1 MRDLKDK
8 VALITGASSGFGRAA
23 ALALSKLGARLAL
36 SALPSSGLDSVAA
49 EVSTET
55 KLIEGDLTEPKQVER
70 FVDAAVKHFGRVNIL
85 LGNAGVFCAG
95 PIIEGDPEVWEKVLQ
110 INVSSVFRLVRAVL
124 PQMKEQGSG
133 EIILTSSISGHEA
146 IHGEPVYS
154 ASKHAIQAF
163 THGLRRQLI
172 GTGIKVGAVAPGIA
186 MTNLWGRID
195 PEEAQRRVKAG
206 EALVAEDI
214 AEAMVFMLTRPDNVT
229 IRDLVIL
236 PREQD
241 I

>member
-8 VALITGASSGFGRAA
+8 VALITGGSSGFGRAA
-23 ALALSKLGARLAL
+23 ALALGKQGVKLAL
-36 SALPSSGLDSVAA
+36 SALPSTGLDSVAA
-49 EVSTET
+49 QISTET
-55 KLIEGDLTEPKQVER
+55 KLIEGDLTEPNQVER
-70 FVDAAVKHFGRVNIL
+70 FVDAAVKHFGRADIL

-95 PIIEGDPEVWEKVLQ
+95 PIIEGDPEVWDKALQ

-133 EIILTSSISGHEA
+133 EIILTSSISGHQA

-172 GTGIKVGAVAPGIA
+172 GTGIKVGAIAPGIA
-186 MTNLWGRID
+186 MTNLWGKID
-195 PEEAQRRVKAG
+195 SEEAQRRIKAG
-206 EALVAEDI
+206 EAPQAEDI
-214 AEAMVFMLTRPDNVT
+214 AEAMMFMLTRPANVT

>member
-1 MRDLKDK
+1 M
-8 VALITGASSGFGRAA
+8 
-23 ALALSKLGARLAL
+23 
-36 SALPSSGLDSVAA
+36 
-49 EVSTET
+49 
-55 KLIEGDLTEPKQVER
+55 
-70 FVDAAVKHFGRVNIL
+70 
-85 LGNAGVFCAG
+85 
-95 PIIEGDPEVWEKVLQ
+95 
-110 INVSSVFRLVRAVL
+110 
-124 PQMKEQGSG
+124 
-133 EIILTSSISGHEA
+133 
-146 IHGEPVYS
+146 YS

-206 EALVAEDI
+206 EALLAEDI

>member
-1 MRDLKDK
+1 MRHLKDR
-8 VALITGASSGFGRAA
+8 VALITGGSSGFGRAA
-23 ALALSKLGARLAL
+23 ALALSQQGVKLAL
-36 SALPSSGLDSVAA
+36 SALPSSGLDLVA
-49 EVSTET
+49 EKISTET
-55 KLIEGDLTEPKQVER
+55 KLIEGDLTEPKQVEK
-70 FVDAAVKHFGRVNIL
+70 FVDAAVKHFGRVDIL

-95 PIIEGDPEVWEKVLQ
+95 PIIEGDPDVWEKVFQ

-124 PQMKEQGSG
+124 PQMKEQGAG

-172 GTGIKVGAVAPGIA
+172 GTGIKVGAIAPGIA
-186 MTNLWGRID
+186 MTNLWGKI
-195 PEEAQRRVKAG
+195 EENEVQRRVEAG
-206 EALVAEDI
+206 EALLADDI
-214 AEAMVFMLTRPDNVT
+214 AEAMLFMLTRPDNVT

>member
-8 VALITGASSGFGRAA
+8 VALITGGSSGFGRAA
-23 ALALSKLGARLAL
+23 ALALGKQGVKLAL
-36 SALPSSGLDSVAA
+36 SALPSTGLDSVAA
-49 EVSTET
+49 QISTET
-55 KLIEGDLTEPKQVER
+55 KLIEGDITEPNQVER
-70 FVDAAVKHFGRVNIL
+70 FVDAAVKHFGRADIL

-95 PIIEGDPEVWEKVLQ
+95 PIIEGDPEVWDKARQ

-133 EIILTSSISGHEA
+133 EIILTSSISGHQA

-172 GTGIKVGAVAPGIA
+172 GTGIKVGAIAPGIA
-186 MTNLWGRID
+186 MTNLWGKID
-195 PEEAQRRVKAG
+195 SEEAQRRIKAG
-206 EALVAEDI
+206 EALQAEDI
-214 AEAMVFMLTRPDNVT
+214 AEAMMFMLTRPANVT

>member
-8 VALITGASSGFGRAA
+8 VALITGGSSGFGRAA
-23 ALALSKLGARLAL
+23 ALALGKQGVKLAL
-36 SALPSSGLDSVAA
+36 SALPSTGLDSVAA
-49 EVSTET
+49 QISTET
-55 KLIEGDLTEPKQVER
+55 KLIEGDLTEPNQVER
-70 FVDAAVKHFGRVNIL
+70 FVDAAVKHFGRADIL

-95 PIIEGDPEVWEKVLQ
+95 PIIEGDPEVWDKALQ

-124 PQMKEQGSG
+124 PQMKEQASG
-133 EIILTSSISGHEA
+133 EIILTSSISGHQA

-172 GTGIKVGAVAPGIA
+172 GTGIKVGAIAPGIA
-186 MTNLWGRID
+186 MTNLWGKID
-195 PEEAQRRVKAG
+195 SEEAQRRIKAG
-206 EALVAEDI
+206 EALQAEDI
-214 AEAMVFMLTRPDNVT
+214 AEAMMFMLTRPANVT

>member
-1 MRDLKDK
+1 MRHLKDK

-23 ALALSKLGARLAL
+23 ALALGEQGVKLAL
-36 SALPSSGLDSVAA
+36 SALPSSGLDLVAA
-49 EVSTET
+49 KISTEA
-55 KLIEGDLTEPKQVER
+55 KLVEGDLTEPKQVET
-70 FVDAAVKHFGRVNIL
+70 FVDAAIKHFGRVDIL

-95 PIIEGDPEVWEKVLQ
+95 PIIEGDPDIWEKVLQ
-110 INVSSVFRLVRAVL
+110 INVSSVFRLVRAAL
-124 PQMKEQGSG
+124 PQMKEQGAG

-172 GTGIKVGAVAPGIA
+172 GTGIKVGAIAPGIA
-186 MTNLWGRID
+186 MTNLWGKI
-195 PEEAQRRVKAG
+195 EENEVQRRVKAG
-206 EALVAEDI
+206 EALLAEDI
-214 AEAMVFMLTRPDNVT
+214 AEAMIFMLTRPDNVT

>member
-1 MRDLKDK
+1 MRDLKGK

-23 ALALSKLGARLAL
+23 ASALSKLGVKLAL

-49 EVSTET
+49 MVSTET

-70 FVDAAVKHFGRVNIL
+70 FVELAVKHFGRADIL

-95 PIIEGDPEVWEKVLQ
+95 PIIEGDPGVWEKVLQ
-110 INVSSVFRLVRAVL
+110 INVSSVFRLLRAVL
-124 PQMKEQGSG
+124 PQMKEQGAG

-172 GTGIKVGAVAPGIA
+172 GTGIKVGAIAPGIA
-186 MTNLWGRID
+186 MTNLWGTID

-206 EALVAEDI
+206 EALLAEDI

-236 PREQD
+236 PRDQD

>member
-1 MRDLKDK
+1 MRHLKDK

-23 ALALSKLGARLAL
+23 ALALSKQGVKLAL
-36 SALPSSGLDSVAA
+36 SALPSSGLDLVAA
-49 EVSTET
+49 KISTEA
-55 KLIEGDLTEPKQVER
+55 KLIVGDLTEPKQVET
-70 FVDAAVKHFGRVNIL
+70 FVDAAVKHFGKVDIL
-85 LGNAGVFCAG
+85 LGNAGVFCGG
-95 PIIEGDPEVWEKVLQ
+95 PIIEGDPDVWEKVLQ

-124 PQMKEQGSG
+124 PQMKEQGAG
-133 EIILTSSISGHEA
+133 EIILTSSISGHET

-172 GTGIKVGAVAPGIA
+172 GTGIKVGAIAPGIA
-186 MTNLWGRID
+186 MTNLWGNID
-195 PEEAQRRVKAG
+195 PDEVQRRVEAG
-206 EALVAEDI
+206 TALLADDI
-214 AEAMVFMLTRPDNVT
+214 ADAILFMLTRPDNVT

>member
-8 VALITGASSGFGRAA
+8 VALITGGSSGFGRAA
-23 ALALSKLGARLAL
+23 ALALGKQGVKLAL
-36 SALPSSGLDSVAA
+36 SALPSTGLDSVAA
-49 EVSTET
+49 QISTET
-55 KLIEGDLTEPKQVER
+55 KLIEGDLTEPNQVER
-70 FVDAAVKHFGRVNIL
+70 FVDAAVKHFGRADIL

-95 PIIEGDPEVWEKVLQ
+95 PIIEGDPEVWDKALQ

-133 EIILTSSISGHEA
+133 EIILTSSISGHQA

-172 GTGIKVGAVAPGIA
+172 GTGIKVGAIAPGIA
-186 MTNLWGRID
+186 MTNLWGKID
-195 PEEAQRRVKAG
+195 SEGVQRRIKAG
-206 EALVAEDI
+206 EALQAEDI
-214 AEAMVFMLTRPDNVT
+214 AEAMMFMLTRPANVT

>member
-1 MRDLKDK
+1 
-8 VALITGASSGFGRAA
+8 VALITGGSSGFGRAA
-23 ALALSKLGARLAL
+23 ALTLSEQGVKLAL
-36 SALPSSGLDSVAA
+36 SALPSTGLDLVA
-49 EVSTET
+49 SQIPTET
-55 KLIEGDLTEPKQVER
+55 KLIEGDLTEPNQVER
-70 FVDAAVKHFGRVNIL
+70 FVDAAVKHFGRADIL

-95 PIIEGDPEVWEKVLQ
+95 PIIEGDPEVWDKALQ

-133 EIILTSSISGHEA
+133 EIILTSSISGHQA

-172 GTGIKVGAVAPGIA
+172 GTGIKVGAIAPGIA
-186 MTNLWGRID
+186 MTNLWGKID
-195 PEEAQRRVKAG
+195 SGEAQRRIKAG
-206 EALVAEDI
+206 EALQAEDI
-214 AEAMVFMLTRPDNVT
+214 AEAMMFMLTRPANVT

>member
-8 VALITGASSGFGRAA
+8 VALITGGSSGFGRAA
-23 ALALSKLGARLAL
+23 ALALGKQGVKLAL
-36 SALPSSGLDSVAA
+36 SALPSTGLDSVAA
-49 EVSTET
+49 QISTET
-55 KLIEGDLTEPKQVER
+55 KLIEGDITEPNQVER
-70 FVDAAVKHFGRVNIL
+70 FVDAAVKHFGRADIL

-95 PIIEGDPEVWEKVLQ
+95 PIIEGDPEVWDKALQ

-133 EIILTSSISGHEA
+133 EIILTSSISGHQA

-172 GTGIKVGAVAPGIA
+172 GTGIKVGAIAPGIA
-186 MTNLWGRID
+186 MTNLWGKID
-195 PEEAQRRVKAG
+195 SEEAQRRIKAG
-206 EALVAEDI
+206 EALQAEDI
-214 AEAMVFMLTRPDNVT
+214 AEAMMFMLTRPANVT

>member
-23 ALALSKLGARLAL
+23 ALALAKQGVKLAL
-36 SALPSSGLDSVAA
+36 SALPSSGLDLVAA
-49 EVSTET
+49 EISTET
-55 KLIEGDLTEPKQVER
+55 KLIEGDLTEPRQVER
-70 FVDAAVKHFGRVNIL
+70 FVDAAVKHFGRVDIL

-95 PIIEGDPEVWEKVLQ
+95 PIIEGDPDVWEKVLQ
-110 INVSSVFRLVRAVL
+110 INVSSVFRLVRAAL
-124 PQMKEQGSG
+124 PQMKAQGAG

-172 GTGIKVGAVAPGIA
+172 GTGIKVGAIAPGIA
-186 MTNLWGRID
+186 MTNLWGKID
-195 PEEAQRRVKAG
+195 PGEVQRKVKAG
-206 EALVAEDI
+206 AALLAEDI
-214 AEAMVFMLTRPDNVT
+214 AEAILFMLTRPDNVT

>member
-8 VALITGASSGFGRAA
+8 VALITGGSSGFGRAA
-23 ALALSKLGARLAL
+23 ALALSNAGVKLAL
-36 SALPSSGLDSVAA
+36 SALPSSGLELVAA
-49 EVSTET
+49 QVATET

-70 FVDAAVKHFGRVNIL
+70 LVDAAVKHFGRVDIL

-95 PIIEGDPEVWEKVLQ
+95 PIIEGEPEVWEKVLQ
-110 INVSSVFRLVRAVL
+110 INVSTVFRLVRAVL
-124 PQMKEQGSG
+124 PQMKQQGSG
-133 EIILTSSISGHEA
+133 EIILTSSISGHTA

-172 GTGIKVGAVAPGIA
+172 GTGIKVGAIAPGIA
-186 MTNLWGRID
+186 MTNLWGKIE

-206 EALVAEDI
+206 EALLAEDI
-214 AEAMVFMLTRPDNVT
+214 AEAMVFMLSRPDNVT

>member
-8 VALITGASSGFGRAA
+8 VALITGGSSGFGRAA
-23 ALALSKLGARLAL
+23 ALALGKQGVKLAL
-36 SALPSSGLDSVAA
+36 SALPSTGLDSVAA
-49 EVSTET
+49 QISTET
-55 KLIEGDLTEPKQVER
+55 KLIEGDLTEPNQVER
-70 FVDAAVKHFGRVNIL
+70 FVDAAVKHFGRADIL

-95 PIIEGDPEVWEKVLQ
+95 PIIEGDPEVWDKALQ

-133 EIILTSSISGHEA
+133 EIILTSSISGHQA

-172 GTGIKVGAVAPGIA
+172 GTGIKVGAIAPGIA
-186 MTNLWGRID
+186 MTNLWGKID
-195 PEEAQRRVKAG
+195 SEEAQRRIKAG
-206 EALVAEDI
+206 EALQAEDI
-214 AEAMVFMLTRPDNVT
+214 AEAMMFMLTRPANVT

>member
-1 MRDLKDK
+1 
-8 VALITGASSGFGRAA
+8 
-23 ALALSKLGARLAL
+23 
-36 SALPSSGLDSVAA
+36 VAA
-49 EVSTET
+49 KISTEA
-55 KLIEGDLTEPKQVER
+55 KLVEGDLTEPKQVET
-70 FVDAAVKHFGRVNIL
+70 FVDAAVKHFGRVDIL

-95 PIIEGDPEVWEKVLQ
+95 PIIEGDPDVWEKVLQ

-124 PQMKEQGSG
+124 PQMKEQGAG
-133 EIILTSSISGHEA
+133 EIILTGSISGHEA

-172 GTGIKVGAVAPGIA
+172 GTGIKVAAIAPGIA
-186 MTNLWGRID
+186 MTNLWGKID
-195 PEEAQRRVKAG
+195 PDEVQRRVEAG
-206 EALVAEDI
+206 AALQAEDI
-214 AEAMVFMLTRPDNVT
+214 ADAILFMLTRPDNVT

>member
-8 VALITGASSGFGRAA
+8 VALITGGSSGFGRAA
-23 ALALSKLGARLAL
+23 ALALGKQGVKLAL
-36 SALPSSGLDSVAA
+36 SALPSTGLDSVAA
-49 EVSTET
+49 QISTET
-55 KLIEGDLTEPKQVER
+55 KLIEGDLTEPNQVER
-70 FVDAAVKHFGRVNIL
+70 FVDAAVKHFGRADIL

-95 PIIEGDPEVWEKVLQ
+95 PIIEGDPEVWDKALQ

-133 EIILTSSISGHEA
+133 EIILASSISGHQA

-172 GTGIKVGAVAPGIA
+172 GTGIKVGAIAPGIA
-186 MTNLWGRID
+186 MTNLWGKID
-195 PEEAQRRVKAG
+195 SEEAQRRIKAG
-206 EALVAEDI
+206 EALQAEDI
-214 AEAMVFMLTRPDNVT
+214 AEAMMFMLTRPANVT

>member
-1 MRDLKDK
+1 MRHLKDR
-8 VALITGASSGFGRAA
+8 VALITGGSSGFGRAA
-23 ALALSKLGARLAL
+23 ALALSQQGVKLAL
-36 SALPSSGLDSVAA
+36 SALPSSGLDLVA
-49 EVSTET
+49 EKISTET
-55 KLIEGDLTEPKQVER
+55 KLIEGDLTEPKQVEK
-70 FVDAAVKHFGRVNIL
+70 FVDAAVKHFGRADIL

-95 PIIEGDPEVWEKVLQ
+95 PIIEGDPDVWEKVFQ

-124 PQMKEQGSG
+124 PQMKEQGAG

-172 GTGIKVGAVAPGIA
+172 GTGIKVGAIAPGIA
-186 MTNLWGRID
+186 MTNLWGKI
-195 PEEAQRRVKAG
+195 EENEVQRRVEAG
-206 EALVAEDI
+206 EALLADDI
-214 AEAMVFMLTRPDNVT
+214 AEAMLFMLTRPDNVT